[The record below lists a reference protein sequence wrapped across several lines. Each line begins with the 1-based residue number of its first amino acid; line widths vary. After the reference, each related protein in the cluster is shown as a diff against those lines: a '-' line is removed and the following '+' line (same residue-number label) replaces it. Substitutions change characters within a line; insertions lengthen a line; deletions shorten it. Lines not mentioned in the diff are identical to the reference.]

1 MNTNNFQ
8 PTINSTKDHKI
19 SNNHLFEFQVL
30 CELQIAMLEKG
41 VEPKENI
48 RRDIMGENIRDV
60 ESDSYRNIRDWS
72 IYRDYMNGL
81 EYALTVFNHMKNK
94 NRR

>member
-1 MNTNNFQ
+1 MLQITSFD
-8 PTINSTKDHKI
+8 STWQL
-19 SNNHLFEFQVL
+19 LFLFQVL

-41 VEPKENI
+41 VEQNEDI
-48 RRDIMGENIRDV
+48 GRDIMGENIRDV

-81 EYALTVFNHMKNK
+81 EYALSVFNHMKHNVG
-94 NRR
+94 RRQRRRSN

>member
-1 MNTNNFQ
+1 
-8 PTINSTKDHKI
+8 
-19 SNNHLFEFQVL
+19 
-30 CELQIAMLEKG
+30 
-41 VEPKENI
+41 
-48 RRDIMGENIRDV
+48 MGENIRDV

-94 NRR
+94 NRRWTS

>member
-1 MNTNNFQ
+1 M
-8 PTINSTKDHKI
+8 
-19 SNNHLFEFQVL
+19 

-41 VEPKENI
+41 IEQKEDV

-81 EYALTVFNHMKNK
+81 EYALTVFNHIKQVNK
-94 NRR
+94 RSN

>member
-1 MNTNNFQ
+1 MSTFQMSNFV
-8 PTINSTKDHKI
+8 KY
-19 SNNHLFEFQVL
+19 LFFLMPACL
-30 CELQIAMLEKG
+30 CESFCGKEKG
-41 VEPKENI
+41 VKPKENI
-48 RRDIMGENIRDV
+48 RRNIMGENIRDV

-81 EYALTVFNHMKNK
+81 EYALTVFNHMKHR

>member
-1 MNTNNFQ
+1 MTL
-8 PTINSTKDHKI
+8 II
-19 SNNHLFEFQVL
+19 LFQVL

-41 VEPKENI
+41 VKPKENI
-48 RRDIMGENIRDV
+48 RRNIMGENIRDV

-81 EYALTVFNHMKNK
+81 EYALTVFNHMKSR

>member
-1 MNTNNFQ
+1 MLRNMSLN
-8 PTINSTKDHKI
+8 PTYQL
-19 SNNHLFEFQVL
+19 LFCFQVL

-41 VEPKENI
+41 VEQNEDI
-48 RRDIMGENIRDV
+48 GRDIMGENIRDV

-81 EYALTVFNHMKNK
+81 EYALSVFNHMKHNIGGRH
-94 NRR
+94 RRRSN